1 MQELYRRF
9 LLEPELSE
17 EQLVA
22 KVATDLGGDQGGELL
37 VSIWKDVHTAL
48 EKNRRGIGFAL
59 GTEYTSRR
67 TLVRPLVPE
76 ASALSS
82 EEREWWLAFTF
93 AGNLRYGHAHL
104 FRGEGGTPSEE
115 WYESNRNR
123 SRSAEQ
129 VFQRSSARLQLYLND
144 HSGDGGIYPFLA
156 SHERQLRFL
165 GHVYATGANLYEGQ
179 RLIDRYYKKNIY
191 EGLKQEVETDVSHF
205 EAIVADEIA
214 NTRGLLSL
222 VEEGGDIGMVL
233 LPQETTW
240 GYSSNLP
247 ELLRR
252 KIAIMQRHLPETEA
266 MFRRWFNSEY

>member
-9 LLEPELSE
+9 LLEPQLSE

-22 KVATDLGGDQGGELL
+22 RVANDLGGSQGGELL
-37 VSIWKDVHTAL
+37 VNIWKDIHTAL
-48 EKNRRGIGFAL
+48 EENGKQIGFAL

-76 ASALSS
+76 ASALNP

-115 WYESNRNR
+115 WYDSNRDR
-123 SRSAEQ
+123 SKRAKHA
-129 VFQRSSARLQLYLND
+129 FQDSSASLQLYLKQ
-144 HSGDGGIYPFLA
+144 HPKVASVYPFLA

-179 RLIDRYYKKNIY
+179 RIIDRYYKKNIY
-191 EGLKQEVETDVSHF
+191 EGLKQEIAADVSHF
-205 EAIVADEIA
+205 KAVVADEIA
-214 NTRGLLSL
+214 NTHGLISL
-222 VEEGGDIGMVL
+222 FEEGGDIGLVL
-233 LPQETTW
+233 LPRETTW
-240 GYSSNLP
+240 AYSSNLP

-252 KIAIMQRHLPETEA
+252 KIMIMERHVPEAEEI
-266 MFRRWFNSEY
+266 FKRWFNSEY